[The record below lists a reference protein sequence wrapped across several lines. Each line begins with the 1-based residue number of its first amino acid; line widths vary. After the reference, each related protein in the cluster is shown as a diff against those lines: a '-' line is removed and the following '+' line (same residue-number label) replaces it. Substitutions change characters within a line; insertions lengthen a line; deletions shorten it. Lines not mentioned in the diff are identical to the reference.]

1 MSRRS
6 SRPDP
11 EIGTSPGKVVRRKQ
25 TRTKVGS
32 QAEEGVGEVLEV
44 VVMEEEGSKEKE
56 GYIGCVAREMH
67 LRCLK
72 ARRNVPDKTR
82 NSNRC

>member
-32 QAEEGVGEVLEV
+32 QAEV
-44 VVMEEEGSKEKE
+44 
-56 GYIGCVAREMH
+56 
-67 LRCLK
+67 
-72 ARRNVPDKTR
+72 
-82 NSNRC
+82 